1 MFELVINGRLHWYPF
16 GMRCEHFHFERL
28 IFFLWK
34 SENRTD
40 NGPTTELLLFHYF
53 HGRASWHGSTRTIE
67 MVRQ

>member
-1 MFELVINGRLHWYPF
+1 MVGNMGTLFRYALRTLSFILSVSR
-16 GMRCEHFHFERL
+16 R
-28 IFFLWK
+28 

-40 NGPTTELLLFHYF
+40 RADGPTTELLLFHYF